1 MANANTH
8 QGAIN
13 AKPPLKKI
21 PNAGRRHICFARRRN
36 GIFKK
41 AKELSL
47 LCDAEIALFVFSEAG
62 QLFQFASHDMKST
75 LLRYD
80 SMNGRIME
88 RLCSSFDSEQSSSL
102 QYYEVGKEMLA
113 RKIISLEKS
122 QRNITGEDLDSLTL
136 EELNYLEKKMDRA
149 VRRITRQK
157 LRAMWDEIRL
167 LKGQVRSLEEE
178 NKKFRTMVSSPSL
191 DTALKL
197 GVSMEMN
204 RS

>member
-102 QYYEVGKEMLA
+102 QLMMFLRE
-113 RKIISLEKS
+113 RQS
-122 QRNITGEDLDSLTL
+122 RNYI
-136 EELNYLEKKMDRA
+136 
-149 VRRITRQK
+149 
-157 LRAMWDEIRL
+157 L
-167 LKGQVRSLEEE
+167 L
-178 NKKFRTMVSSPSL
+178 
-191 DTALKL
+191 
-197 GVSMEMN
+197 
-204 RS
+204 